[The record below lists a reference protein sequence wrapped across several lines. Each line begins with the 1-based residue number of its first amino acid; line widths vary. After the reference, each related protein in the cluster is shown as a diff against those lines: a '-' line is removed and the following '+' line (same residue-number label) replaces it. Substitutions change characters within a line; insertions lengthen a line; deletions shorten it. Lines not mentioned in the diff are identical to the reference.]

1 MSDFQET
8 NMETTM
14 SNNISLSPAADTAE
28 EKVYVEPNPA
38 KGKRYSNMDD
48 LLNGLCSPEDAA
60 EVKAIAA
67 TQTVGHALTS
77 MRIAAGISQKMMAA
91 ALGVTQPRISMI
103 ESAPNSKASW
113 SVIIKYVEVTQRP
126 FKAVLE
132 DGCTVS
138 FTKPVHPRRRPG
150 SQKKTPAC
158 A

>member
-1 MSDFQET
+1 MSDFQVT

-14 SNNISLSPAADTAE
+14 SNNISQPTAVDMEE

-38 KGKRYSNMDD
+38 KGKRFSNMDD
-48 LLNGLCSPEDAA
+48 FLNDLCTPEEVA
-60 EVKAIAA
+60 EVEAIAA
-67 TQTVGHALTS
+67 TQTVGHALTG

-113 SVIIKYVEVTQRP
+113 SVIIKYVEVTQCP

-132 DGCTVS
+132 DGSVVS
-138 FTKPVHPRRRPG
+138 FSRPG
-150 SQKKTPAC
+150 SSRRRSRQKKEPVC